1 MEYHEVCL
9 LPHFFKNS
17 EFHFLLG
24 SHSEILA
31 VFRLNFDF
39 VLEISGTQYVF
50 AEAVGLVA
58 AHKKKRLWGHA
69 GTEI

>member
-1 MEYHEVCL
+1 L
-9 LPHFFKNS
+9 D
-17 EFHFLLG
+17 

-58 AHKKKRLWGHA
+58 AHKKKRIWSYA